1 MASGGYRPGAGRKT
15 GSKDKKPRGKD
26 SKPTEKLPLNQ
37 ADKDKINELLAID
50 LETREKAKAYSDLLT
65 RASKGEPLTAAEKRE
80 MSSLR
85 EELRK
90 RLSDGEGEDLTLE
103 EPDAKA
109 FLERLLVATDSVV
122 DQKTKIQIAN
132 ILLPFQHS
140 RKGEGAGKKEEQAD
154 RAKAAGAGRFSAS
167 APPKLAMVKK

>member
-1 MASGGYRPGAGRKT
+1 MSSGGYRPGAGRKF
-15 GSKDKKPRGKD
+15 GSKDKKLRGKV
-26 SKPTEKLPLNQ
+26 KTTEKLPLNQ

-65 RASKGEPLTAAEKRE
+65 RASKGESLTAAEKRE
-80 MSSLR
+80 MSGLR

-90 RLSDGEGEDLTLE
+90 RLSDGEGEDLTLD
-103 EPDAKA
+103 EPDAKE
-109 FLERLLVATDSVV
+109 FLEKLLLSKDV

-140 RKGEGAGKKEEQAD
+140 RKGEGAGKKDEQAD
-154 RAKAAGAGRFSAS
+154 RAKAAGAGKFSAS
-167 APPKLAMVKK
+167 APPKLAVVKK